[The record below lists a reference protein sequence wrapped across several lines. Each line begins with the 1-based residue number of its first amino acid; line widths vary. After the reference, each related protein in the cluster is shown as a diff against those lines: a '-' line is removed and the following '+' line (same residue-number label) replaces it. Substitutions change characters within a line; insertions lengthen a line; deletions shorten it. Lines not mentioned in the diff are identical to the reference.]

1 MNVQVTPN
9 LGILLTGV
17 NTFIIIIQG
26 VKIKVV
32 VVVSAKLD
40 FQAGSCQSV
49 SGQNGDSFLTNFAKT
64 MPYCD

>member
-17 NTFIIIIQG
+17 NTFIIITQG
-26 VKIKVV
+26 VKIKVVV

-49 SGQNGDSFLTNFAKT
+49 SGQNGDSFF
-64 MPYCD
+64 Y

>member
-1 MNVQVTPN
+1 MKVQVTPN

-17 NTFIIIIQG
+17 NTFIIITQG
-26 VKIKVV
+26 VKIKVVV

-49 SGQNGDSFLTNFAKT
+49 SGQNGDSFF
-64 MPYCD
+64 Y